1 MTKLKLE
8 KLIPDFSVCKVPDYS
23 KVDVEKPFC
32 FTGATDEEKSLVC
45 PTEFVPK
52 NVLCREDGWVAF
64 RIKGELDFSL
74 IGILANISRI
84 LAEAGIGIFVVS
96 TFNTDYIL
104 VKKERTQE
112 AAECLGENGYTV
124 RG

>member
-1 MTKLKLE
+1 MLNIE
-8 KLIPDFSVCKVPDYS
+8 KLNPDFSVCKVSDYAG
-23 KVDVEKPFC
+23 VDMDVPFC

-52 NVLCREDGWVAF
+52 NALCREDGWCAF

-104 VKKERTQE
+104 VKKERAEE
-112 AAECLGENGYTV
+112 AEHCLDGNGYYV
-124 RG
+124 CR